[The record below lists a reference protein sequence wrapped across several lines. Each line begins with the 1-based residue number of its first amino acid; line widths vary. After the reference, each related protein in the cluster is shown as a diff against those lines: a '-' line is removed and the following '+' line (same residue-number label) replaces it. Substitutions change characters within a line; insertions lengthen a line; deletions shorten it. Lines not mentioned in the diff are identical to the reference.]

1 MPNTP
6 RPLPRQPIR
15 RTLEAVEKKHKD
27 ILTPTAAFDKHLKDI
42 WDFSAMDQ
50 KQLLALQEHART
62 RRVSSD
68 SYFIVRV
75 ASR

>member
-1 MPNTP
+1 MPNTR

-27 ILTPTAAFDKHLKDI
+27 ILTLTAAFDKHLKDA

-50 KQLLALQEHART
+50 KDLLALQEYARI
-62 RRVSSD
+62 RRVSSE
-68 SYFIVRV
+68 SYYVIRV
-75 ASR
+75 ANR